1 MCPISLN
8 QGRLTWRHISVL
20 SMLLSRLH
28 DDIIQN
34 SIQGNLCRYFL
45 YFFYI
50 YLPLEGAFRP
60 IFSPPAN
67 VMISSSLMLLKR
79 IILMELTVPFEMNIN
94 DAHSRKMDR
103 YGSLVADLQTAGY
116 KPELTCVEIG
126 SRRLI
131 IKVNKSRIKSVFK
144 FTGRV
149 AVEKN

>member
-103 YGSLVADLQTAGY
+103 Y
-116 KPELTCVEIG
+116 
-126 SRRLI
+126 RRG
-131 IKVNKSRIKSVFK
+131 R
-144 FTGRV
+144 FTDCWVQAWTHLCWNWSGAHYQRQQ
-149 AVEKN
+149 EHNQICFQIHWY